1 MPGQQT
7 SAELADAIRS
17 NDREQS
23 DRALEELRQR
33 LLDDRTREEAID
45 SLLWAFQ
52 SYIDERSTAAVF
64 RQTRATFSAQD
75 IAQSAR
81 WKVAVKLREGKLD
94 PLSVPQFKA
103 YLRSVVD
110 HFAISLL
117 RKKSR
122 SGVAQESEEES
133 AIDVVADTNPTASRQ
148 VAESELFEIVKRH
161 LQADEYKL
169 LRLRILGD
177 HSWEE
182 VAEELYPA
190 DSPDQ
195 RVKRVEQVRMRLK
208 RALEKLQGHLGD
220 FTPLLDR

>member
-1 MPGQQT
+1 MNEQ
-7 SAELADAIRS
+7 SNSNELAEAIRG

-33 LLDDRTREEAID
+33 LLNEITREEAID
-45 SLLWAFQ
+45 TLLRAFQ

-75 IAQSAR
+75 IAQSTR

-110 HFAISLL
+110 NFAISLL

-122 SGVAQESEEES
+122 SGVAQDSDDESE
-133 AIDVVADTNPTASRQ
+133 IDAMADNSPTASRQ
-148 VAESELFEIVKRH
+148 VAESELFELVKRH

-182 VAEELYPA
+182 VAAELYPG
-190 DSPDQ
+190 DEPDQ
-195 RVKRVEQVRMRLK
+195 RLKRIEQVRMRLK
-208 RALEKLQGHLGD
+208 RALEKVQEHVGD
-220 FTPLLDR
+220 FSPLLNR